1 MEHMTSKYPHF
12 LSAIGEPQP
21 VYPPF
26 AAAIIFELHRI
37 GNQNI
42 VRALY
47 LNQTVNWPYTAI
59 RLQLPKCLKAGTS
72 PTSDSHHNHSK
83 PIPITAQLA
92 HNECTFNNFVNSV
105 ADLTTVDW
113 RTECGIDCNYDPFK
127 VAENNL
133 GKT

>member
-1 MEHMTSKYPHF
+1 M
-12 LSAIGEPQP
+12 
-21 VYPPF
+21 
-26 AAAIIFELHRI
+26 IFELHRI

-59 RLQLPKCLKAGTS
+59 RLKLPNCLKAGES
-72 PTSDSHHNHSK
+72 STSDSHSSHHKHSK
-83 PIPITAQLA
+83 PIPLTAQSA
-92 HNECTFNNFVNSV
+92 QNECTFDNFVNSV
-105 ADLTTVDW
+105 ADLTQVDW

-127 VAENNL
+127 VAETNL